1 MNAPAP
7 HPTLEA
13 GQRVLVWDAWVRLFH
28 WAVVALV
35 AFSWWSGTEGGTVME
50 YHMLSGYA
58 ILALV
63 LFRLLWGLVG
73 STHARFSDFLR
84 GPRTVA
90 AAARELFSRRPMPY
104 AGHNPV
110 GGWMVVALLAALA
123 VQAGTGLFANDDIF
137 IEGPLYR
144 HVSKATSDLLTR
156 VHHWNFNV
164 ILALVALHVAGVLYH
179 RIAKR
184 ENLVAAMITGRKHLP
199 AAPPAR
205 FASVWT
211 ALGALAASAAVVAVV
226 VNL

>member
-1 MNAPAP
+1 M
-7 HPTLEA
+7 
-13 GQRVLVWDAWVRLFH
+13 RLFH

-63 LFRLLWGLVG
+63 LFRVAWGLVG
-73 STHARFSDFLR
+73 SSHARFSDFVR
-84 GPRTVA
+84 GPRRFLVA
-90 AAARELFSRRPMPY
+90 LADLLSRRPMPY
-104 AGHNPV
+104 TGHNPV
-110 GGWMVVALLAALA
+110 GGWMVVALLATLA
-123 VQAGTGLFANDDIF
+123 VQAVTGLFANDDIF
-137 IEGPLYR
+137 IEGPLYGY
-144 HVSKATSDLLTR
+144 VSKDTSDLLTR
-156 VHHWNFNV
+156 IHYWNFNV

-179 RIAKR
+179 WIAKR

-199 AAPPAR
+199 AAPPAK

-211 ALGALAASAAVVAVV
+211 ALGALAASAAVVAIV